1 MLLVLTLFLALALA
15 LILST
20 HLPSPGGALMPR
32 NARRLLRSL
41 SQ

>member
-1 MLLVLTLFLALALA
+1 MLLVLPLFPALA

-20 HLPSPGGALMPR
+20 RRSSPGGALMPR
-32 NARRLLRSL
+32 NARRLLQSL